1 MQFIGNDA
9 SGGKYAD
16 PPTGVSAT
24 AGDAAATVTF
34 TAAVYDGKGTAT
46 YLATSSPGGLT
57 GSGSGSP
64 ITVSGLTNG
73 TAYTF
78 TVSTIT
84 GYGVS
89 ATSAASNSVTPVA
102 PPYFPPYFPPS
113 FPPAPP
119 CFASACTPSCSA
131 ITSSTV
137 NNGAGSCCSCP
148 GGVGGQCRTT
158 TTTYSGNTGSCT
170 NACGD
175 VTSCSGPPGPT
186 TGCNFG
192 LACY

>member
-1 MQFIGNDA
+1 MKFIGNDA

-113 FPPAPP
+113 FPPAP
-119 CFASACTPSCSA
+119 CFAAACTPSCSA

-148 GGVGGQCRTT
+148 GGVAGQCRTT

-170 NACGD
+170 NACGE
-175 VTSCSGPPGPT
+175 VTNCSGPPGPT